1 MAGMPPG
8 WADCGES
15 AGSGPALLTGSL
27 TLPALPE
34 TSRFQRHLQEA
45 PLASRPTSTN
55 TAMVPISCSCL
66 TMRATTVSSNT
77 AAQQSGPVFRS
88 ALAGGRTQRCAQSAE
103 RSLAYAQ
110 VVAFPQAPIADHLS
124 FPGPWAL
131 PMLVDH
137 PVPGR
142 RGQLGWLS
150 PGQHSHACVVGL
162 KAHKHVPA
170 TLPLDVLHQTVT
182 HPVSENCSHALHR
195 IPVGTAKRASHGEP
209 WPWLW
214 AWARDL
220 AAGMQHLIS
229 FTGNMFSSVSLSLKL
244 KQPRC
249 EHCRMKKI
257 LRSTVLY
264 SLRINNRTHS
274 SLDGRCRIVCMA
286 WLICRKH
293 PGMALSI
300 QLPLQRCPSP
310 RAGRLGFKGRA

>member
-103 RSLAYAQ
+103 RSLAYAR

-131 PMLVDH
+131 PMLIDH
-137 PVPGR
+137 PSGCSDTQLR
-142 RGQLGWLS
+142 RG
-150 PGQHSHACVVGL
+150 PQHCVQSQPRQPPQSVERRER
-162 KAHKHVPA
+162 
-170 TLPLDVLHQTVT
+170 VLWEASQASG
-182 HPVSENCSHALHR
+182 PVS
-195 IPVGTAKRASHGEP
+195 P
-209 WPWLW
+209 
-214 AWARDL
+214 
-220 AAGMQHLIS
+220 
-229 FTGNMFSSVSLSLKL
+229 LS
-244 KQPRC
+244 
-249 EHCRMKKI
+249 
-257 LRSTVLY
+257 
-264 SLRINNRTHS
+264 
-274 SLDGRCRIVCMA
+274 A
-286 WLICRKH
+286 
-293 PGMALSI
+293 
-300 QLPLQRCPSP
+300 
-310 RAGRLGFKGRA
+310 